1 MKAKIFIKYK
11 DGILDP
17 QGTVTGKALKSIGI
31 KNISSIGIGKFIE
44 MEFNNLALKPDTEA
58 KTVMDRL
65 RKLLE
70 RKASGKVP
78 TTPFNPKRL

>member
-44 MEFNNLALKPDTEA
+44 MEFNKKVTKKNAIKITEESC
-58 KTVMDRL
+58 K
-65 RKLLE
+65 KLL
-70 RKASGKVP
+70 A
-78 TTPFNPKRL
+78 NPNTETYSYEIEE